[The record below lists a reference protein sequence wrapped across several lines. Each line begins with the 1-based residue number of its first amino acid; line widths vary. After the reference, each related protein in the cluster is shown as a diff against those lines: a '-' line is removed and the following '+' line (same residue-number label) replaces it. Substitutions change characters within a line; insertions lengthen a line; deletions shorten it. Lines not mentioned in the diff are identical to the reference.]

1 MRRSVA
7 LLLAVLTVAGATAG
21 CAKANGS
28 KDAFCKQLR
37 ETPALST
44 ALAGYPSGDGSAY
57 AEQLREARDA
67 FGDLQKAAPRSI
79 RADVGAVGELVDD
92 LVEAIEDH
100 PSDPAAV
107 ASQLRMDM
115 LSSASAAKAALNVG
129 NYASKE
135 CGVSLNPVGAM
146 PPEAFEIPTSSVP
159 RPAGPDTTTGDG

>member
-28 KDAFCKQLR
+28 KEAFCKQLR

-92 LVEAIEDH
+92 IVEAIEDH
-100 PSDPAAV
+100 PSDPAA
-107 ASQLRMDM
+107 
-115 LSSASAAKAALNVG
+115 
-129 NYASKE
+129 
-135 CGVSLNPVGAM
+135 
-146 PPEAFEIPTSSVP
+146 
-159 RPAGPDTTTGDG
+159 